1 MRRELEAR
9 RQIEVMRQRQVASNK
24 AKSSDEKGQT
34 ASASVMFR
42 ELTAEYKQKQ
52 AKIQKEE
59 QVKRQQEK
67 ERNIEARRQ
76 EIEKEARESPHAAD
90 IKAAI
95 TILMNKDRHSELR
108 ICRRAMLVK
117 LAMED
122 TDPEDDDQTMEYVEL
137 SKVIKMITNKPGQLY
152 KLPSVR
158 ASTDTTDTSSSNT
171 SSEDEQ
177 DSSDKDRKGEKS
189 KKTVRRQKREQRR
202 MKKKNN

>member
-1 MRRELEAR
+1 
-9 RQIEVMRQRQVASNK
+9 
-24 AKSSDEKGQT
+24 
-34 ASASVMFR
+34 
-42 ELTAEYKQKQ
+42 
-52 AKIQKEE
+52 
-59 QVKRQQEK
+59 
-67 ERNIEARRQ
+67 
-76 EIEKEARESPHAAD
+76 
-90 IKAAI
+90 
-95 TILMNKDRHSELR
+95 MNRDRHSELR

-158 ASTDTTDTSSSNT
+158 APTDTTDTSSSNT